1 MVASECGCAGG
12 EGIGGGGSGRAKR
25 AVLGRSEDVR
35 WAAGALVAGL
45 AVAHGF
51 GNFYALTARP
61 EAAVV
66 RRVNLMKG
74 RPPGRTGSVT
84 TAPARIPL
92 LFDWARLPAG
102 IGHREVTAL
111 IDALFTLGPF
121 GFQGPAPD
129 DLPSHLT
136 ADSEDGRTVQVI
148 APGYSCPSN
157 DFLSQAVS
165 GSRGDLL
172 FITSANRSRF
182 ATGAAE
188 EPAHW
193 RAAALRAEFGQE
205 AGVRVLEHA
214 DEEAAR
220 RNHPLH
226 EPMSTSVLAFH
237 RTDGVDEHG
246 RPRLV
251 LQRHG
256 SLPLEQIRQAA
267 ERFGFGLALGPGAQ
281 QRLAKRQYD

>member
-1 MVASECGCAGG
+1 ML
-12 EGIGGGGSGRAKR
+12 GRA
-25 AVLGRSEDVR
+25 EDVR
-35 WAAGALVAGL
+35 WAAGAVVAGL

-61 EAAVV
+61 EEVVV

-74 RPPGRTGSVT
+74 RPAGQTGSVT

-92 LFDWARLPAG
+92 LFDWARLPDG

-121 GFQGPAPD
+121 GFQGPAPA
-129 DLPSHLT
+129 DLPGHLT
-136 ADSEDGRTVQVI
+136 AEEDGRRTVQVI

-157 DFLSQAVS
+157 EFLSRALAGTRS
-165 GSRGDLL
+165 DLL
-172 FITSANRSRF
+172 FITSANRSRR
-182 ATGAAE
+182 ATGADE

-193 RAAALRAEFGQE
+193 RAAALRAEFGRE
-205 AGVRVLEHA
+205 AGVRMLEHA

-256 SLPLEQIRQAA
+256 SLPLERIRQAA
-267 ERFGFGLALGPGAQ
+267 ERFGFGLTLGPGAQ
-281 QRLAKRQYD
+281 RRLSRRQYDDAAEGS